1 MKHAK
6 LMGGLAALLAATAM
20 QPAAA
25 AWRVLASQ
33 GVRHFVTTDG
43 QAGEAVYRQAAQSVC
58 AAGQPC
64 IVLVWNDAGQ
74 AASKMPMTKEQ
85 QESLA
90 AQYTRNPATGSDS
103 LRLKCAAGSPPKG
116 NCLK

>member
-64 IVLVWNDAGQ
+64 IVLFWTDASQ
-74 AASKMPMTKEQ
+74 AAAKMPMTKEQ

-103 LRLKCAAGSPPKG
+103 LRLKCVAGSPPKG